1 MVRTSI
7 EGGPPSYPL
16 LIGAIMASWKPRT
29 VSRMGN
35 MPPRCGLTR
44 GMNSSPAAV
53 SRADVEVARYPA
65 SAWDD
70 GPFGRP
76 AAVGAHV
83 TDLEA
88 KLYEKT

>member
-1 MVRTSI
+1 
-7 EGGPPSYPL
+7 
-16 LIGAIMASWKPRT
+16 
-29 VSRMGN
+29 MGN
-35 MPPRCGLTR
+35 MPPRCASLGEEFVADHV
-44 GMNSSPAAV
+44 NH
-53 SRADVEVARYPA
+53 ADVEVARHPA